1 MKRFIILAISCM
13 IMIILTGC
21 INQSITIIG
30 EKSIEVGCST
40 LLEVD
45 YDGTEKLVWSSSD
58 SNVASVIDGTVIGHK
73 EGKVT
78 ITVKAGNSKGTFD
91 IEITPIIYTVT
102 IFGTPTIKEGT
113 NYKFTYETSK
123 DVDFEP
129 IWSSNMNN
137 IAYVEND
144 GTVYGIAPGKAIIT
158 LQIGK
163 IIESY
168 EITIL
173 EDMPYNITVD
183 TPSSLEPGQS
193 YTLNPVVDT
202 TNEVSLIYTSL
213 TKEILSVD
221 DKGLVTALKEG
232 IGQIEISVLEKP
244 KSKIVVTITI
254 EDNIPNEIRLS
265 GKTNIEMGEHTN
277 ISAEFI
283 GNGSKEIVWRSS
295 NSNIVDVY
303 HGIVLGLQCGTSVIT
318 ATSVLDDSVYGSIEI
333 TVSKYISAEPTKE
346 QLDRVNSIIDKM
358 SLSQK
363 VGQMFFVGFSG
374 TSMPSNLS
382 NAITNYN
389 FGNVIYMGQNV
400 SNTSTFASMSNAIQ
414 NKMVSS
420 NLVPGFIST
429 DQEGGNVARIK
440 SGGTHFISQMAIA
453 ATNDPNNAYLEGL
466 AVGKELNSYGIN
478 MDFAP
483 VLDINNNP
491 DNPIIGIRSYSDN
504 PLIASLFGNNFIKGL
519 QESGTIACP
528 KHFPGHGNTA
538 VDSHY
543 GLPIITSSMN
553 ELYQVEL
560 APFISAIKNGVDAIM
575 TTHII
580 FEAIDTTY
588 PATLSEK
595 VLTGLLRKELNYN
608 GLIITD
614 GMQMDAIRKYFGT
627 SDVTSI
633 QAIKA
638 GVDILLYTSLND
650 PMTAHTAI
658 VKAVRNGEITEERI
672 NESVRRILLTKLER
686 GILDNYI
693 VKDLDRT
700 NMINEHYELNL
711 SFAQNGLTQV
721 IGSFDGLY
729 KSKSTLIIS
738 PTTSNTLGS
747 GLASNSLACYAAK
760 YLKEHGHSNVS
771 YKTVD
776 KNISSTDSTS
786 ILSSISDYD
795 QIVVAFS
802 NVKTSKYTNTANFV
816 NNLLSKHN
824 NVIVIALDT
833 PYDALS
839 YNNSLNNYICVF
851 GYQFATTD
859 AITKYLNGEFN
870 AQGVSPVDT
879 NEFKN

>member
-1 MKRFIILAISCM
+1 MRSR
-13 IMIILTGC
+13 
-21 INQSITIIG
+21 
-30 EKSIEVGCST
+30 
-40 LLEVD
+40 D
-45 YDGTEKLVWSSSD
+45 
-58 SNVASVIDGTVIGHK
+58 ASG
-73 EGKVT
+73 
-78 ITVKAGNSKGTFD
+78 
-91 IEITPIIYTVT
+91 
-102 IFGTPTIKEGT
+102 
-113 NYKFTYETSK
+113 
-123 DVDFEP
+123 
-129 IWSSNMNN
+129 
-137 IAYVEND
+137 
-144 GTVYGIAPGKAIIT
+144 
-158 LQIGK
+158 
-163 IIESY
+163 
-168 EITIL
+168 
-173 EDMPYNITVD
+173 
-183 TPSSLEPGQS
+183 
-193 YTLNPVVDT
+193 
-202 TNEVSLIYTSL
+202 
-213 TKEILSVD
+213 
-221 DKGLVTALKEG
+221 
-232 IGQIEISVLEKP
+232 
-244 KSKIVVTITI
+244 

-265 GKTNIEMGEHTN
+265 GKTNIEMGEHAN

-283 GNGSKEIVWRSS
+283 GKGSKEIVWKSS

-303 HGIVLGLQCGTSVIT
+303 HGIVLGLQCGTSIIT

-400 SNTSTFASMSNAIQ
+400 SNTSTLASMSNAIQ

-483 VLDINNNP
+483 VLDVNNNP

-580 FEAIDTTY
+580 FEAIDTKY

-595 VLTGLLRKELNYN
+595 VLTGLLRNELNYK

-627 SDVTSI
+627 SDVTSV

-658 VKAVRNGEITEERI
+658 IKAVKNGEITEERI
-672 NESVRRILLTKLER
+672 NESVRRILLAKLER

-693 VKDLDRT
+693 VKDIDRT

-711 SFAQNGLTQV
+711 LNNIKELNGYEILLSRPMEVETHCFVCVTPGRSSAFALAEPQRR
-721 IGSFDGLY
+721 
-729 KSKSTLIIS
+729 LIKVDF
-738 PTTSNTLGS
+738 PTLGMPTIMAFNRFPVMPFS
-747 GLASNSLACYAAK
+747 S
-760 YLKEHGHSNVS
+760 YLF
-771 YKTVD
+771 T
-776 KNISSTDSTS
+776 
-786 ILSSISDYD
+786 
-795 QIVVAFS
+795 FS
-802 NVKTSKYTNTANFV
+802 ERMER
-816 NNLLSKHN
+816 
-824 NVIVIALDT
+824 IAGAMRSM
-833 PYDALS
+833 P
-839 YNNSLNNYICVF
+839 
-851 GYQFATTD
+851 
-859 AITKYLNGEFN
+859 
-870 AQGVSPVDT
+870 
-879 NEFKN
+879 